1 MADVSTVAFDKTGTL
16 THGKPQ
22 VTGVLT
28 AECEHPAIND
38 DNCVSC
44 DDVVS
49 VAASVER
56 SSEHPVAHAILSAAR
71 GRSGI
76 GHLQHAESVQA
87 HPGRGVSGHLGNGK
101 RVVVGT
107 GDLFTDGMEGWK
119 DISQRAEAAREAGDT
134 VMYVAEDD
142 KVIGYIG
149 VQDEIRDITHQ
160 ALAEL
165 DKLHVRK
172 VMLTGDHHKA
182 AQRIADRIGG
192 IDEVHAELL
201 PDEKLKAIE
210 DIHSQYGAVAM
221 VGDGINDAPA
231 LARADIGIA
240 MGGGGTAQAMET
252 ADVVLMQDNLSHVP
266 MALRIARKSRRV
278 IKQNIALSLALKLA
292 ILALAIPGI
301 ATLWMAVMADV
312 GATLLVTVNGMRLL
326 RQS

>member
-1 MADVSTVAFDKTGTL
+1 
-16 THGKPQ
+16 
-22 VTGVLT
+22 
-28 AECEHPAIND
+28 
-38 DNCVSC
+38 
-44 DDVVS
+44 
-49 VAASVER
+49 
-56 SSEHPVAHAILSAAR
+56 
-71 GRSGI
+71 
-76 GHLQHAESVQA
+76 VQA